1 MKKAILF
8 ISLFALFLAACTR
21 PASTDSTL
29 KAPQTDTTGLAAFQ
43 EWKFQNERAA
53 FDDYQ
58 QLKAEAQVQEQAAP
72 VVYKKSAVKRKT
84 TASKPRV
91 VLPDASNEDD
101 GTANTGSGNSGN
113 TGSMGSEGTN
123 TGNAGTGQEVA
134 KKKTSNAVKGA
145 VIGAGTGAV
154 LGAVINKKNR
164 VLGGVIGGVL
174 GGAVGYG
181 IGKSK
186 DKKEASTNDYS
197 LMTSN

>member
-1 MKKAILF
+1 MTMKKTILF

-21 PASTDSTL
+21 PASTESTL

-43 EWKFQNERAA
+43 DWKFQNERAA
-53 FDDYQ
+53 FDEYQ

-72 VVYKKSAVKRKT
+72 VVYKKPAVKRKT
-84 TASKPRV
+84 TASKPKV

-101 GTANTGSGNSGN
+101 GTANNGNSGN
-113 TGSMGSEGTN
+113 TGTTGSEGTN
-123 TGNAGTGQEVA
+123 TGQTGTGQEVA